1 MPVILPLFAAPLR
14 TLPQNRFQGHRQ
26 GLPQS
31 KNPIRIRMSPFLQP
45 VSYSANHPGVDT
57 SWVDAHWPLR
67 LYILKVNKRQ

>member
-45 VSYSANHPGVDT
+45 VPVTPQITLEWILLGLTRIGHFD
-57 SWVDAHWPLR
+57 
-67 LYILKVNKRQ
+67 YIY